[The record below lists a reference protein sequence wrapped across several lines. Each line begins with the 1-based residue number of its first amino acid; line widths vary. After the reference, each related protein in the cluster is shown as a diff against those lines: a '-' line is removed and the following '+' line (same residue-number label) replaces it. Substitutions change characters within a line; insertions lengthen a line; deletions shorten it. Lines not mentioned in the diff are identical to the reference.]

1 MRFVQSLLGASLL
14 AAASSVAAQPAST
27 SSGQGWVPQRHVE
40 LIVPNAAGGALDI
53 TARAM
58 QRVIQDQKL
67 LPVSH
72 AVVNRAGGEHA
83 VAYTFLSQKPGDP
96 HFVSLASPVLLANH
110 IAGRLTVT
118 YTDFTP
124 LATVM
129 TEAYLFFVRADSP
142 LKSGKDFV
150 EALKKKPDSLA
161 IATATVQSRISA
173 GLVLQAAGV
182 DIKPVK
188 MVVQP
193 GGQQVPALLGGHVD
207 VSIGPPGQYIA
218 QVEAGAL
225 RAIAS
230 ASPKRLGGVLAST
243 PTWVELGVAQGTY
256 ETWRAL
262 IGPKGLTP
270 EQIAYWE
277 DLARK
282 VAESESFQASAR
294 RNQSE
299 PVFRTA
305 AETRARMEAQYEQAK
320 KIMTFLGLV
329 K

>member
-1 MRFVQSLLGASLL
+1 MSGLRLLCLL
-14 AAASSVAAQPAST
+14 AAVCGCQIAAA
-27 SSGQGWVPQRHVE
+27 QGWVPQRHVE
-40 LIVPNAAGGALDI
+40 LIVPNAPGGALDI
-53 TARAM
+53 TARATH
-58 QRVIQDQKL
+58 RVWQDMKL
-67 LPVSH
+67 LPISS

-83 VAYTFLSQKPGDP
+83 VAYTFLSQKTGDP
-96 HFVSLASPVLLANH
+96 HFVSFASPVLLANH

-118 YTDFTP
+118 HSDFTP

-142 LKSGKDFV
+142 LKSGRDFV
-150 EALKKKPDSLA
+150 EALKNKPDSLA
-161 IATATVQSRISA
+161 LATATVQSRISV
-173 GLVLQAAGV
+173 GLVLQSAGV

-193 GGQQVPALLGGHVD
+193 GGQQVPALLGGHLD

-230 ASPKRLGGVLAST
+230 ASPKRLGGALAST
-243 PTWVELGVAQGTY
+243 PTWAELGHPAGTY

-262 IGPKGLTP
+262 IGAKGLSA
-270 EQIAYWE
+270 EQVAYWE
-277 DLARK
+277 DVMRK

-299 PVFRTA
+299 PVFRGA
-305 AETRARMEAQYEQAK
+305 AETRSRMEMQYEQAK
-320 KIMTFLGLV
+320 KIMTYLGLV

>member
-1 MRFVQSLLGASLL
+1 MVCRVFAYLL
-14 AAASSVAAQPAST
+14 VAISAST
-27 SSGQGWVPQRHVE
+27 CFAQGWAPQRHVE

-53 TARAM
+53 TARATH
-58 QRVIQDQKL
+58 RVWQDLKL
-67 LPVSH
+67 IPTSST
-72 AVVNRAGGEHA
+72 VVNRAGGEHA
-83 VAYTFLSQKPGDP
+83 VAYTFLSQKTGDP

-110 IAGRLTVT
+110 IAGRLSVT
-118 YTDFTP
+118 YSDFTP

-129 TEAYLFFVRADSP
+129 TEAYLFFVRTDSP
-142 LKSGKDFV
+142 LKSGRDFV
-150 EALKKKPDSLA
+150 EVLKKKPDSLA
-161 IATATVQSRISA
+161 LATATVQSRIAA
-173 GLVLQAAGV
+173 GLVLQSAGV
-182 DIKPVK
+182 DIKAVK

-193 GGQQVPALLGGHVD
+193 GGQQVPALLGGHLD

-225 RAIAS
+225 RAIAT
-230 ASPKRLGGVLAST
+230 ASPKRLGGALAST
-243 PTWVELGVAQGTY
+243 PTWAELGFAQGTY

-270 EQIAYWE
+270 EQVAYWE
-277 DLARK
+277 EVMRK
-282 VAESESFQASAR
+282 VAESESFQANAR

-299 PVFRTA
+299 PVFRGA

-320 KIMTFLGLV
+320 RIMTFLGLV

>member
-1 MRFVQSLLGASLL
+1 MNFLVSLLGAGLL
-14 AAASSVAAQPAST
+14 AIAGSAVAQAAST

-40 LIVPNAAGGALDI
+40 LIVPNAPGGALDI
-53 TARAM
+53 TGRAAH
-58 QRVIQDQKL
+58 RVWQEMKL
-67 LPVSH
+67 LPVSS

-83 VAYTFLSQKPGDP
+83 VAYTFLSQKSGDP

-110 IAGRLTVT
+110 IAGRMPVT
-118 YTDFTP
+118 YSDFTP

-142 LKSGKDFV
+142 LKSGRDFV
-150 EALKKKPDSLA
+150 EALKKKPDSLSL
-161 IATATVQSRISA
+161 ATATVQSRIAA
-173 GLVLQAAGV
+173 GLVLQSAGV

-193 GGQQVPALLGGHVD
+193 GGQQVTAILGGHLD
-207 VSIGPPGQYIA
+207 VAIGPPGQYIA
-218 QVEAGAL
+218 QLEAGAL
-225 RAIAS
+225 RAIAT
-230 ASPKRLGGVLAST
+230 ASPKRHGGALAGT
-243 PTWVELGVAQGTY
+243 PTWAELGHAAGTY

-262 IGPKGLTP
+262 IGAKGLTP
-270 EQIAYWE
+270 EQVAYWE
-277 DLARK
+277 AVMRK

-320 KIMTFLGLV
+320 KIMTYLGLV

>member
-1 MRFVQSLLGASLL
+1 MRCGLWLAGVACAALGPV
-14 AAASSVAAQPAST
+14 VAA
-27 SSGQGWVPQRHVE
+27 QGWVPQRHVE
-40 LIVPNAAGGALDI
+40 LIVPNAAGGAIDI
-53 TARAM
+53 TARATH
-58 QRVIQDQKL
+58 RVWQDMKL
-67 LPVSH
+67 IPTSS

-83 VAYTFLSQKPGDP
+83 VAYTFLSQKTGDP
-96 HFVSLASPVLLANH
+96 HFVSFASPVLLANH

-118 YTDFTP
+118 YSDFTP

-129 TEAYLFFVRADSP
+129 TEAYMFFVRVDSP
-142 LKSGKDFV
+142 LKSGRDFV
-150 EALKKKPDSLA
+150 EALKKKPDALVL
-161 IATATVQSRISA
+161 ATATVQSRIAA

-193 GGQQVPALLGGHVD
+193 GGQQVPALLGGHLD
-207 VSIGPPGQYIA
+207 VAIGPPGQYIA
-218 QVEAGAL
+218 QVESGLL

-230 ASPKRLGGVLAST
+230 ASPKRLGGVLAAT
-243 PTWVELGVAQGTY
+243 PTWAELGHPAGTY

-262 IGPKGLTP
+262 IGARGITP
-270 EQIAYWE
+270 EQVAYWE
-277 DLARK
+277 EVMRK

-299 PVFRTA
+299 PVFRSA
-305 AETRARMEAQYEQAK
+305 AETRARMEAQYEQAR
-320 KIMTFLGLV
+320 KIMTYLGLV